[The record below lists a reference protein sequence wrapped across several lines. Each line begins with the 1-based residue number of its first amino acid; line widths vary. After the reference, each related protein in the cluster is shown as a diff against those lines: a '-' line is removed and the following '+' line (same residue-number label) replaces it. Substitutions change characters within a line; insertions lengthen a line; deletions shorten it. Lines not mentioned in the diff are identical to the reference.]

1 MTSREPGARRGIG
14 RRGFLALAV
23 AAGIA
28 GCGPSGGGATV
39 RLASGEVGGFYHAF
53 AGLLGAAAA
62 ENGDVRIERVTTS
75 GSQDN
80 LALLARGEVDAALA
94 LADSVREAADRLADP
109 SPDHQPLSSH
119 YATPARP
126 SPGHHPSTS
135 RSATLAD
142 LSPDHHP
149 STSRSATL
157 CALGRVYENYLQ
169 LVVRSDSPIGSIA
182 DLRGAKV
189 SLGAEGSGAALTGER
204 ILRVAGL
211 DPAVDV
217 AISHRPLA
225 EAVAALTGGEAD
237 ALLWAG
243 GVPTTLLA
251 VPSRM
256 RLVDMGELAAPMR
269 ERFGPVYD
277 RVAIPA
283 DAYPGAAAV
292 HTIGVANLLLA
303 ASTMPEDVAAAI
315 VELLVWHADALV
327 PTVAAGTQFLD
338 GRSLISTGSIP
349 LHPGAAAVYR
359 RWHG

>member
-1 MTSREPGARRGIG
+1 MTSRESGARRGIG

-28 GCGPSGGGATV
+28 GCGRSGGGAAV

-94 LADSVREAADRLADP
+94 LADSVRDITDRLANE
-109 SPDHQPLSSH
+109 SPD
-119 YATPARP
+119 R
-126 SPGHHPSTS
+126 PSTS
-135 RSATLAD
+135 RDASLANP
-142 LSPDHHP
+142 SPDPQP
-149 STSRSATL
+149 STSRDASLAHPSPDDHPPSSRYATL
-157 CALGRVYENYLQ
+157 AALGRVYENYLQ
-169 LVVRSDSPIGSIA
+169 LVVRSDSPIGSVA
-182 DLRGAKV
+182 DLRGSRV
-189 SLGAEGSGAALTGER
+189 SLGAEGSGAALTGAR

-211 DPAVDV
+211 EPAADV
-217 AISHRPLA
+217 AISHRPLV

-277 RVAIPA
+277 RVVIPA
-283 DAYPGAAAV
+283 DAYPGGAAV

-303 ASTMPEDVAAAI
+303 ATTMPDEVAAAI

-338 GRSLISTGSIP
+338 GRSLISTGSIQ

>member
-1 MTSREPGARRGIG
+1 MTSRESGARRGIG

-23 AAGIA
+23 AAGVA
-28 GCGPSGGGATV
+28 GCGRSGGGATV

-94 LADSVREAADRLADP
+94 LADSVRDTTDSLAQPPSDHP
-109 SPDHQPLSSH
+109 SP
-119 YATPARP
+119 
-126 SPGHHPSTS
+126 S
-135 RSATLAD
+135 RSATLAHP
-142 LSPDHHP
+142 SPDHHP

-169 LVVRSDSPIGSIA
+169 LVVRSDSPIGSVA
-182 DLRGAKV
+182 ELRGSRV

-283 DAYPGAAAV
+283 DAYPGGAAV

-303 ASTMPEDVAAAI
+303 TTTMPEEVAASI

-338 GRSLISTGSIP
+338 GRSLISSGSIP

>member
-1 MTSREPGARRGIG
+1 MISREPSARRGLG

-23 AAGIA
+23 AAGVA

-39 RLASGEVGGFYHAF
+39 RLASGEVGGFYYAF

-62 ENGDVRIERVTTS
+62 EAGDVRIERVTTS
-75 GSQDN
+75 GSQEN

-94 LADSVREAADRLADP
+94 LADSARDTTDRL
-109 SPDHQPLSSH
+109 S
-119 YATPARP
+119 
-126 SPGHHPSTS
+126 
-135 RSATLAD
+135 
-142 LSPDHHP
+142 
-149 STSRSATL
+149 
-157 CALGRVYENYLQ
+157 ALGRVYENYLQ
-169 LVVRSDSPIGSIA
+169 LVVRSDSAIGSVA
-182 DLRGAKV
+182 DLRGTRV

-225 EAVAALTGGEAD
+225 EAVAALAGGAAD

-256 RLVDMGELAAPMR
+256 RLVDMGELSAPMR

-283 DAYPGAAAV
+283 DAYPGSVAV

-303 ASTMPEDVAAAI
+303 ATTMPEEVAASI

-338 GRSLISTGSIP
+338 GRSLISTGSTP

>member
-1 MTSREPGARRGIG
+1 MTGREALVRRGIS

-23 AAGIA
+23 AAGVA
-28 GCGPSGGGATV
+28 GCGPSGHGVTV

-53 AGLLGAAAA
+53 AGLLCSAAA
-62 ENGDVRIERVTTS
+62 EAGEVRIERVTTS

-94 LADSVREAADRLADP
+94 LADSVRDSAD
-109 SPDHQPLSSH
+109 QVF
-119 YATPARP
+119 
-126 SPGHHPSTS
+126 
-135 RSATLAD
+135 
-142 LSPDHHP
+142 
-149 STSRSATL
+149 
-157 CALGRVYENYLQ
+157 ALGRVYENYLQ
-169 LVVRSDSPIGSIA
+169 LVVRADSPIGSVA
-182 DLRGAKV
+182 DLRGARV

-211 DPAVDV
+211 DPTGDV
-217 AISHRPLA
+217 AIAHRPLA
-225 EAVAALTGGEAD
+225 QAVYALTSGEAD

-243 GVPTTLLA
+243 GVPTARLS

-256 RLVDMGELAAPMR
+256 RLVDMGDLAAPMR
-269 ERFGPVYD
+269 DRFGPVYD

-283 DAYPGAAAV
+283 DAYPGGV
-292 HTIGVANLLLA
+292 SVNTIGVANLLLA
-303 ASTMPEDVAAAI
+303 ASSMPEKVAAAM

-327 PTVAAGTQFLD
+327 PTEAAGTQFLD
-338 GRSLISTGSIP
+338 GRSLISTGPIP

>member
-1 MTSREPGARRGIG
+1 MTGREPIVRRGIG
-14 RRGFLALAV
+14 RRGFLALAA

-28 GCGPSGGGATV
+28 GCAPNGRGATV
-39 RLASGEVGGFYHAF
+39 RLASGEVGGFYYAF
-53 AGLLGAAAA
+53 AGLLGLAAADI
-62 ENGDVRIERVTTS
+62 GDVRIERVPTS

-80 LALLARGEVDAALA
+80 LNLLARGDVDAALT
-94 LADSVREAADRLADP
+94 LADSLREN
-109 SPDHQPLSSH
+109 
-119 YATPARP
+119 
-126 SPGHHPSTS
+126 PGRVS
-135 RSATLAD
+135 
-142 LSPDHHP
+142 
-149 STSRSATL
+149 
-157 CALGRVYENYLQ
+157 ALGRVYENYLQ
-169 LVVRSDSPIGSIA
+169 LVVRADSPIGSVT
-182 DLRGAKV
+182 DLRGTRV

-217 AISHRPLA
+217 AVSHRPLA
-225 EAVAALTGGEAD
+225 EAVAALTAGRAD

-243 GVPTTLLA
+243 GVPTALLA

-269 ERFGPVYD
+269 EWFGPVYD

-283 DAYPGAAAV
+283 DAYPGGTSV

-303 ASTMPEDVAAAI
+303 AETMPDEVAAAI
-315 VELLVWHADALV
+315 VELLVRHADALV
-327 PTVAAGTQFLD
+327 PTEAAGTQFLD

>member
-1 MTSREPGARRGIG
+1 MTRREPGGIG

-28 GCGPSGGGATV
+28 GCGPRAAGATV

-62 ENGDVRIERVTTS
+62 KDGDVRIERVTTA
-75 GSQDN
+75 GSQAN
-80 LALLARGEVDAALA
+80 LTLLARGEVDAALA
-94 LADSVREAADRLADP
+94 LSDSVGDSIDRVA
-109 SPDHQPLSSH
+109 
-119 YATPARP
+119 
-126 SPGHHPSTS
+126 HP
-135 RSATLAD
+135 
-142 LSPDHHP
+142 SPDHHP
-149 STSRSATL
+149 SSSSSATL
-157 CALGRVYENYLQ
+157 SALGRVYENYLQ
-169 LVVRSDSPIGSIA
+169 LVVRSDSPIGAVA
-182 DLRGAKV
+182 DLRGARV

-211 DPAVDV
+211 NPGVDV
-217 AISHRPLA
+217 AISHRPLP
-225 EAVAALTGGEAD
+225 EAVAALGDGDAD

-243 GVPTTLLA
+243 GVPTALLE

-283 DAYPGAAAV
+283 DAYPGGIAV

-303 ASTMPEDVAAAI
+303 AAGMPNEVAASI
-315 VELLVWHADALV
+315 VELLVWQADSLV
-327 PTVAAGTQFLD
+327 PTEAAGTQFLD

-349 LHPGAAAVYR
+349 LHPGAAEVYR